1 MPAASCQPVPSKIS
15 VGMTGAGEV
24 PAVRPPTTTI
34 LFPTTA
40 AAPAPRSWW
49 SAGPS
54 TQAVWAWF
62 RCSTRAEATPDTMLP
77 RGSKPP
83 ITHTVF
89 WYDTIIA

>member
-1 MPAASCQPVPSKIS
+1 MPAASCQLVPSKTS
-15 VGMTGAGEV
+15 VGMTSAAGV

-40 AAPAPRSWW
+40 AAPAPRAWCS
-49 SAGPS
+49 SGPS
-54 TQAVWAWF
+54 TQAVWDWF
-62 RCSTRAEATPDTMLP
+62 RCSTRAEAAPIISLP
-77 RGSKPP
+77 RGWKPP

>member
-1 MPAASCQPVPSKIS
+1 MPAASCQLAPSKTS
-15 VGMTGAGEV
+15 VGTTSAGGV

-40 AAPAPRSWW
+40 AAPAPRAWCS
-49 SAGPS
+49 SGPS

-62 RCSTRAEATPDTMLP
+62 RCSTRAEATPSISPP
-77 RGSKPP
+77 RGWKPP

>member
-1 MPAASCQPVPSKIS
+1 MPAASCQLVPSKIS
-15 VGMTGAGEV
+15 VGTTSAGEV
-24 PAVRPPTTTI
+24 PAVRPPATTI

-40 AAPAPRSWW
+40 AAPAPRAWC
-49 SAGPS
+49 SAGAS
-54 TQAVWAWF
+54 TQAVRFWF
-62 RCSTRAEATPDTMLP
+62 RWNTRAEATPMISLP